1 MKKLDFLPNRQNKY
15 SIRKFTVGTAS
26 ILLGTI
32 LISGATE
39 EAKAAETTDTGSQT
53 STSDTTGSTDTSS
66 TQAAE
71 TGAQTTNTQTESNTQ
86 PTDSSKEASSST
98 ETQAPSSSTSGTA
111 DSTTAPKT
119 SDAPTADS
127 TQTTDNSTSA
137 TQAPDAA
144 PAPETKADAT
154 NDQSAGD
161 TAADTSKTQTDSG
174 SSADT
179 AQPSTDQPSGQN
191 DTSNT
196 TAPDSASGTTSGT
209 TEAPKADAQ
218 APSGDSTTTSQ
229 TTEAPKTDA
238 PKTDAP
244 KADAPTGTTDN
255 TTSET
260 QAPEA
265 PTSESNTTQQQSG
278 TADST
283 PTSGTQTTL
292 SAPESGQTTAPDT
305 STVTSAPLAQDVTSA
320 LEGSTDQS
328 KALTDYL
335 ATENNLSPETAQ
347 QVVDGMNVDLAS
359 ASNEEISNALISSYL
374 LNSQNAPGSEP
385 LADASTLQ
393 APAQSSQTSPTGTTM
408 FRSLAAV
415 QEPATQVGT
424 WDGYVAAM
432 NDTSVSNIQ
441 LTGDITANKLGS
453 LTAGTGRSVTVDGGG
468 YTLDTAN
475 YYLNAPV
482 NSGNWDI
489 KLQNTNLK
497 TNNSEGFVNFAPST
511 TTQHTLTLRDV
522 THTGKNIINDT
533 NINNNVTVNLE
544 GNVTSTSTDNV
555 VANATI
561 GAKNIN
567 IAPYA
572 TVDMTRTGLG
582 SAFQASDN
590 GSITTGT
597 GSTVNVDVSA
607 SNPWGVSN
615 GNTAFKSGNNVTVQ
629 LGDGSTT
636 NVTGQNIFDFGNGG
650 TLNTG
655 IGSTVNVDQKGNGN
669 IVNMGK
675 NSTFEV
681 AQDSKFIAYS
691 DGHRIGNWEQDN
703 LIGLDGN
710 SQILV
715 DENATLFLDAKNH
728 QWNPDTQTQ
737 VGAYNDL
744 VNINAVG
751 DETALLHVKDN
762 ATLDLRT
769 DNRNYYAEVISIPLG
784 GTNPDRR
791 YIFDDAYYVNLQ
803 KTSKVTSGQSAN
815 GEKPNL
821 IFMDPGSPGYFQW
834 NGSYIAKTWDPL
846 HFSDPNQHADA
857 DNVWQDVVD
866 LRAEQEGFSTGVPT
880 YNEQESTLTST
891 TGTPLSELNLNYT
904 QRLVLIS
911 NNSTNPEAVPPET
924 TTEVIPPGTTY
935 QPNPDP
941 TQPIGTETVITPGTP
956 GEQTVT
962 TKPGKDPVVVVTTP
976 PQDEVVGVN
985 NQEVATTPIPHD
997 TTYVGVEQP
1006 VGYTN
1011 VRTPGQ
1017 DGSTTTTTTYTVD
1030 PNTGEL
1036 TNPVTDTTTV
1046 DPVTQVN
1053 EVGTQEVT
1061 TEQVPYTTLIRENP
1075 ELPQGT
1081 QVEVQ
1086 PGITGETQTT
1096 TTYTVNPTTGA
1107 LENPTSNTVTTV
1119 EKQDRIIEV
1128 GVGTTAVVTN
1138 PIPPETTYEPNPD
1151 PNPETGTTTVI
1162 TPGQPGEETVTTEPG
1177 KDPVTEVTTPPV
1189 TEVIGVDNE
1198 SSVTTPIPHDVI
1210 DRYNPNLPVG
1220 SKDVLVQQG
1229 KDGST
1234 TTTTTYTV
1242 DPNTGELSNPVT
1254 NTTTTPPVDHI
1265 TEYGPVEGG
1274 TVYQPDPNL
1283 PVGET
1288 STTPGTPGDPND
1300 PNNPP
1305 TDTVVNVGNVQTE
1318 TTPIPHDVI
1327 DRYNPNLPVGSK
1339 DVLVQQ
1345 GKDGSTTTTTTYDV
1359 DPKTGEL
1366 INPQTTTETTP
1377 PVDHITEYGPVEGGT
1392 VYQPDPNLPVG
1403 ETSTTPG
1410 KPGDPNDPN
1419 NPPTDTVVNVGNVE
1433 TNTTPVPHDTTYV
1446 GVDQPV
1452 GYTNV
1457 QTPGKDGSTT
1467 TTTTYEVDPNTGELT
1482 NPVTNT
1488 TTVDPVTQV
1497 NEVGTKQVTTEQVP
1511 YTTITR
1517 ENPDLPAGTQIEVQP
1532 GITGENETTTTYTV
1546 NPETGALENP
1556 TSNTVTKVEKQDR
1569 IIEVGVGTTSVVTN
1583 PIPPETTYQ
1592 PNPDPNPETG
1602 TTTVITPGQPGEET
1616 VTTEPGKDP
1625 VTEVTTPP
1633 VTEVVG
1639 VDNESTVT
1647 TPIPHKE
1654 INRYNPDL
1662 PVGSKDV
1669 LVQEGKDGSTTT
1681 TTTYDVDPKTGEL
1694 TNPQTSTTTTP
1705 PVDRITEYGPVE
1717 GGTVYKPDP
1726 NLPVGETSTTPGKP
1740 GDPNDPNNPPTD
1752 TIVHVGNKTTET
1764 TPIPYNTIDRYNPE
1778 LPVGAKDVV
1787 VQEGQNGST
1796 TTTTTYDVDPKTG
1809 ELINPRTETSTT
1821 PAVDRITEY
1830 GPVEGGTVYKPDPNL
1845 PVGET
1850 STTPG
1855 KPGNPNDPNNP
1866 PTDTVIHVGNKVVEE
1881 NDVPYETIYQDN
1893 PNLPVGTEREIQP
1906 GITGKTQTVTTYD
1919 VDPKTGELINPRT
1932 ETVTVTDKQ
1941 DRIIERGTGQ
1951 PAPEQPGETPNQP

>member
-1 MKKLDFLPNRQNKY
+1 M
-15 SIRKFTVGTAS
+15 
-26 ILLGTI
+26 
-32 LISGATE
+32 ISGATE

-66 TQAAE
+66 TQAAD
-71 TGAQTTNTQTESNTQ
+71 TGAQTESSTQ

-179 AQPSTDQPSGQN
+179 AQPSADQPSGQT

-196 TAPDSASGTTSGT
+196 TAPDSTSGTTSGT
-209 TEAPKADAQ
+209 TKAPQTDAQ
-218 APSGDSTTTSQ
+218 APSGDSTTASQ
-229 TTEAPKTDA
+229 TTEA

-265 PTSESNTTQQQSG
+265 PTSENNTTQQQSG

-283 PTSGTQTTL
+283 QTSGTQTTL
-292 SAPESGQTTAPDT
+292 SAPESGQTTAPDA
-305 STVTSAPLAQDVTSA
+305 STVTSAPLTQDVTSA
-320 LEGSTDQS
+320 LEGSTDQT

-424 WDGYVAAM
+424 WDEYVAAM

-441 LTGDITANKLGS
+441 LTGDITANKLGT

-489 KLQNTNLK
+489 TLQNTNLQ

-555 VANATI
+555 LANATI

-607 SNPWGVSN
+607 SNPWGVSK

-629 LGDGSTT
+629 LGEGSTT

-691 DGHRIGNWEQDN
+691 DGHRIGDWQVDN

-791 YIFDDAYYVNLQ
+791 YIFDNAYYVNLQ
-803 KTSKVTSGQSAN
+803 KTSTVTSGQSPN

-866 LRAEQEGFSTGVPT
+866 LRAEQQGFSTGVPT

-891 TGTPLSELNLNYT
+891 TGTPLSELNLNYA

-941 TQPIGTETVITPGTP
+941 SQPIGTETVITPGTP

-962 TKPGKDPVVVVTTP
+962 TEPGKDPVVVVTTP

-997 TTYVGVEQP
+997 TTYVGVE
-1006 VGYTN
+1006 
-1011 VRTPGQ
+1011 
-1017 DGSTTTTTTYTVD
+1017 
-1030 PNTGEL
+1030 
-1036 TNPVTDTTTV
+1036 
-1046 DPVTQVN
+1046 
-1053 EVGTQEVT
+1053 
-1061 TEQVPYTTLIRENP
+1061 
-1075 ELPQGT
+1075 
-1081 QVEVQ
+1081 
-1086 PGITGETQTT
+1086 
-1096 TTYTVNPTTGA
+1096 
-1107 LENPTSNTVTTV
+1107 
-1119 EKQDRIIEV
+1119 EK
-1128 GVGTTAVVTN
+1128 
-1138 PIPPETTYEPNPD
+1138 
-1151 PNPETGTTTVI
+1151 
-1162 TPGQPGEETVTTEPG
+1162 
-1177 KDPVTEVTTPPV
+1177 
-1189 TEVIGVDNE
+1189 
-1198 SSVTTPIPHDVI
+1198 
-1210 DRYNPNLPVG
+1210 
-1220 SKDVLVQQG
+1220 
-1229 KDGST
+1229 
-1234 TTTTTYTV
+1234 
-1242 DPNTGELSNPVT
+1242 
-1254 NTTTTPPVDHI
+1254 
-1265 TEYGPVEGG
+1265 
-1274 TVYQPDPNL
+1274 
-1283 PVGET
+1283 
-1288 STTPGTPGDPND
+1288 
-1300 PNNPP
+1300 
-1305 TDTVVNVGNVQTE
+1305 
-1318 TTPIPHDVI
+1318 
-1327 DRYNPNLPVGSK
+1327 
-1339 DVLVQQ
+1339 
-1345 GKDGSTTTTTTYDV
+1345 
-1359 DPKTGEL
+1359 
-1366 INPQTTTETTP
+1366 
-1377 PVDHITEYGPVEGGT
+1377 
-1392 VYQPDPNLPVG
+1392 
-1403 ETSTTPG
+1403 
-1410 KPGDPNDPN
+1410 
-1419 NPPTDTVVNVGNVE
+1419 
-1433 TNTTPVPHDTTYV
+1433 
-1446 GVDQPV
+1446 V

-1467 TTTTYEVDPNTGELT
+1467 TTTTY
-1482 NPVTNT
+1482 
-1488 TTVDPVTQV
+1488 TVDP
-1497 NEVGTKQVTTEQVP
+1497 
-1511 YTTITR
+1511 
-1517 ENPDLPAGTQIEVQP
+1517 
-1532 GITGENETTTTYTV
+1532 
-1546 NPETGALENP
+1546 
-1556 TSNTVTKVEKQDR
+1556 
-1569 IIEVGVGTTSVVTN
+1569 
-1583 PIPPETTYQ
+1583 
-1592 PNPDPNPETG
+1592 
-1602 TTTVITPGQPGEET
+1602 
-1616 VTTEPGKDP
+1616 
-1625 VTEVTTPP
+1625 
-1633 VTEVVG
+1633 
-1639 VDNESTVT
+1639 
-1647 TPIPHKE
+1647 
-1654 INRYNPDL
+1654 
-1662 PVGSKDV
+1662 
-1669 LVQEGKDGSTTT
+1669 
-1681 TTTYDVDPKTGEL
+1681 
-1694 TNPQTSTTTTP
+1694 
-1705 PVDRITEYGPVE
+1705 
-1717 GGTVYKPDP
+1717 
-1726 NLPVGETSTTPGKP
+1726 
-1740 GDPNDPNNPPTD
+1740 
-1752 TIVHVGNKTTET
+1752 
-1764 TPIPYNTIDRYNPE
+1764 
-1778 LPVGAKDVV
+1778 
-1787 VQEGQNGST
+1787 
-1796 TTTTTYDVDPKTG
+1796 
-1809 ELINPRTETSTT
+1809 
-1821 PAVDRITEY
+1821 
-1830 GPVEGGTVYKPDPNL
+1830 
-1845 PVGET
+1845 
-1850 STTPG
+1850 
-1855 KPGNPNDPNNP
+1855 
-1866 PTDTVIHVGNKVVEE
+1866 
-1881 NDVPYETIYQDN
+1881 
-1893 PNLPVGTEREIQP
+1893 
-1906 GITGKTQTVTTYD
+1906 
-1919 VDPKTGELINPRT
+1919 
-1932 ETVTVTDKQ
+1932 
-1941 DRIIERGTGQ
+1941 
-1951 PAPEQPGETPNQP
+1951 

>member
-1 MKKLDFLPNRQNKY
+1 MQQN
-15 SIRKFTVGTAS
+15 
-26 ILLGTI
+26 L
-32 LISGATE
+32 
-39 EAKAAETTDTGSQT
+39 
-53 STSDTTGSTDTSS
+53 
-66 TQAAE
+66 
-71 TGAQTTNTQTESNTQ
+71 
-86 PTDSSKEASSST
+86 
-98 ETQAPSSSTSGTA
+98 
-111 DSTTAPKT
+111 
-119 SDAPTADS
+119 
-127 TQTTDNSTSA
+127 
-137 TQAPDAA
+137 
-144 PAPETKADAT
+144 
-154 NDQSAGD
+154 
-161 TAADTSKTQTDSG
+161 
-174 SSADT
+174 
-179 AQPSTDQPSGQN
+179 
-191 DTSNT
+191 
-196 TAPDSASGTTSGT
+196 
-209 TEAPKADAQ
+209 
-218 APSGDSTTTSQ
+218 
-229 TTEAPKTDA
+229 
-238 PKTDAP
+238 
-244 KADAPTGTTDN
+244 
-255 TTSET
+255 
-260 QAPEA
+260 
-265 PTSESNTTQQQSG
+265 
-278 TADST
+278 
-283 PTSGTQTTL
+283 
-292 SAPESGQTTAPDT
+292 
-305 STVTSAPLAQDVTSA
+305 
-320 LEGSTDQS
+320 
-328 KALTDYL
+328 
-335 ATENNLSPETAQ
+335 
-347 QVVDGMNVDLAS
+347 
-359 ASNEEISNALISSYL
+359 
-374 LNSQNAPGSEP
+374 
-385 LADASTLQ
+385 
-393 APAQSSQTSPTGTTM
+393 
-408 FRSLAAV
+408 
-415 QEPATQVGT
+415 
-424 WDGYVAAM
+424 
-432 NDTSVSNIQ
+432 
-441 LTGDITANKLGS
+441 
-453 LTAGTGRSVTVDGGG
+453 
-468 YTLDTAN
+468 
-475 YYLNAPV
+475 
-482 NSGNWDI
+482 
-489 KLQNTNLK
+489 
-497 TNNSEGFVNFAPST
+497 
-511 TTQHTLTLRDV
+511 
-522 THTGKNIINDT
+522 
-533 NINNNVTVNLE
+533 
-544 GNVTSTSTDNV
+544 
-555 VANATI
+555 
-561 GAKNIN
+561 
-567 IAPYA
+567 
-572 TVDMTRTGLG
+572 
-582 SAFQASDN
+582 
-590 GSITTGT
+590 
-597 GSTVNVDVSA
+597 
-607 SNPWGVSN
+607 
-615 GNTAFKSGNNVTVQ
+615 
-629 LGDGSTT
+629 
-636 NVTGQNIFDFGNGG
+636 
-650 TLNTG
+650 
-655 IGSTVNVDQKGNGN
+655 
-669 IVNMGK
+669 
-675 NSTFEV
+675 
-681 AQDSKFIAYS
+681 
-691 DGHRIGNWEQDN
+691 
-703 LIGLDGN
+703 
-710 SQILV
+710 
-715 DENATLFLDAKNH
+715 
-728 QWNPDTQTQ
+728 
-737 VGAYNDL
+737 
-744 VNINAVG
+744 
-751 DETALLHVKDN
+751 
-762 ATLDLRT
+762 
-769 DNRNYYAEVISIPLG
+769 
-784 GTNPDRR
+784 
-791 YIFDDAYYVNLQ
+791 
-803 KTSKVTSGQSAN
+803 
-815 GEKPNL
+815 
-821 IFMDPGSPGYFQW
+821 
-834 NGSYIAKTWDPL
+834 
-846 HFSDPNQHADA
+846 
-857 DNVWQDVVD
+857 
-866 LRAEQEGFSTGVPT
+866 PT

-891 TGTPLSELNLNYT
+891 TGTPLSELNLNYA

-962 TKPGKDPVVVVTTP
+962 TEPGKDPVVVVTTP

-1119 EKQDRIIEV
+1119 EKQDRIIGV

-1419 NPPTDTVVNVGNVE
+1419 NPPTDT
-1433 TNTTPVPHDTTYV
+1433 
-1446 GVDQPV
+1446 
-1452 GYTNV
+1452 
-1457 QTPGKDGSTT
+1457 
-1467 TTTTYEVDPNTGELT
+1467 
-1482 NPVTNT
+1482 
-1488 TTVDPVTQV
+1488 
-1497 NEVGTKQVTTEQVP
+1497 
-1511 YTTITR
+1511 
-1517 ENPDLPAGTQIEVQP
+1517 
-1532 GITGENETTTTYTV
+1532 
-1546 NPETGALENP
+1546 
-1556 TSNTVTKVEKQDR
+1556 
-1569 IIEVGVGTTSVVTN
+1569 
-1583 PIPPETTYQ
+1583 
-1592 PNPDPNPETG
+1592 
-1602 TTTVITPGQPGEET
+1602 
-1616 VTTEPGKDP
+1616 
-1625 VTEVTTPP
+1625 
-1633 VTEVVG
+1633 
-1639 VDNESTVT
+1639 
-1647 TPIPHKE
+1647 
-1654 INRYNPDL
+1654 
-1662 PVGSKDV
+1662 
-1669 LVQEGKDGSTTT
+1669 
-1681 TTTYDVDPKTGEL
+1681 
-1694 TNPQTSTTTTP
+1694 
-1705 PVDRITEYGPVE
+1705 
-1717 GGTVYKPDP
+1717 
-1726 NLPVGETSTTPGKP
+1726 
-1740 GDPNDPNNPPTD
+1740 
-1752 TIVHVGNKTTET
+1752 IVHVGNKTTET

-1951 PAPEQPGETPNQP
+1951 PAPEQPGETPNQPEVPGETPEQPEAPAETPAQPEAPAETPAQPQAPATQAPGNDVAQDESVPTQSQERQAAKSDKEALPDTGQNENKGALFGSLFAGLGALFLLGKNRRRKDNK